1 MWIRLPDRSATA
13 RANRASASPWI
24 DVAGYSLASVRR
36 AACALAMA
44 GASSSARQATDSR
57 RVMAGGSGRAGEA
70 ERDAAGVARRDEH
83 GVLTGVANAPRGRR
97 HAVLAHP
104 PIGGVH
110 AARPEEHLERPRP
123 AARES
128 VGGRPGPRRL
138 GHRQSRR
145 AKVEDD
151 H

>member
-44 GASSSARQATDSR
+44 GASSSARQATNSR
-57 RVMAGGSGRAGEA
+57 RVMAGASGRAGEA

-97 HAVLAHP
+97 HAVLAPP
-104 PIGGVH
+104 PIG
-110 AARPEEHLERPRP
+110 EI
-123 AARES
+123 
-128 VGGRPGPRRL
+128 GRA
-138 GHRQSRR
+138 SRR
-145 AKVEDD
+145 GRGERWGGTGSV
-151 H
+151 